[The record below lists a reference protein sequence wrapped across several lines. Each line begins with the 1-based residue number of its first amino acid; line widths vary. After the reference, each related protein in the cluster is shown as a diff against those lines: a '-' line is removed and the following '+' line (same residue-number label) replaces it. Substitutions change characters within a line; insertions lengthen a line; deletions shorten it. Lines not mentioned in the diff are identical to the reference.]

1 MTTHGFERLCLQHAT
16 KDRMH
21 KSKENGS
28 DPSSVF
34 SKEELLI
41 SGQWYLLRINS
52 MDHWN
57 IIGHLVNKDRES
69 RSKNFFLSHIEILK
83 NLPKN

>member
-1 MTTHGFERLCLQHAT
+1 MITPI
-16 KDRMH
+16 
-21 KSKENGS
+21 SKENGA
-28 DPSSVF
+28 DPSSKL

-41 SGQWYLLRINS
+41 SGQWYWLKINS

-69 RSKNFFLSHIEILK
+69 RSRSFFLSHIKRLK
-83 NLPKN
+83 DLPRN